1 MRVFLSAGE
10 PSGDLHAASLA
21 HHLREL
27 EPEIELMGFG
37 GPKAAAAGVALHY
50 ELANLAVMGFS
61 RVIKHLP
68 QFFKI
73 ARQAEVFFRR
83 EKPDALVVIDYPGF
97 HFELAKRAHR
107 AGIPVYYFV
116 PPQLWAWRGG
126 RVKKIHRWFRSV
138 LTALPFEDEWYR
150 SRGVNTHYVGHPYF
164 DELQEQ
170 AVDGPWVA
178 EQRSRGGPIVA
189 LLPGSRTQ
197 EVISNYPLML
207 QAAERIR
214 AAIPGVRFLTASFR
228 NSQARI
234 AREKLEGT
242 GLPVEVHV
250 GRVPEI
256 LEAADV
262 VLAVSGSVGLELMYR
277 LKPSVIVYRVSRLLG
292 TVVGPLLTVKYMS
305 LVNLLV
311 DRVIYPEFPTMK
323 DNPDEL
329 AEPLIRWLRDP
340 AAHRATVEELRAL
353 RATIAVPGA
362 AGRAAEFLLDDLKT
376 LHTVR

>member
-21 HHLREL
+21 HCLRDRC
-27 EPEIELMGFG
+27 PEIELVGFG
-37 GPKAAAAGVALHY
+37 GPKSAAAGVELHF
-50 ELANLAVMGFS
+50 ELANSAVMGFS
-61 RVIKHLP
+61 RVVKHLP
-68 QFFKI
+68 EFFRI
-73 ARQAEVFFRR
+73 VRRAEVYFRNH
-83 EKPDALVVIDYPGF
+83 KPDALVVIDYPGF
-97 HFELAKRAHR
+97 NFELAKRAHR
-107 AGIPVYYFV
+107 SGIPVYYFV

-138 LTALPFEDEWYR
+138 LTALPFEDDWYR
-150 SRGVNTHYVGHPYF
+150 GKGVNTHYVGHPYF

-170 AVDGPWVA
+170 VVDSAWVA
-178 EQRSRGGPIVA
+178 SQTSRGGPIVA
-189 LLPGSRTQ
+189 LLPGSRTS
-197 EVISNYPLML
+197 EVTSNFPLML
-207 QAAERIR
+207 QAAARIR
-214 AAIPGVRFLTASFR
+214 AAVPGARFLTASFR
-228 NSQARI
+228 NSQARL
-234 AREKLEGT
+234 AQAMLEGT

-256 LEAADV
+256 LQAADV

-277 LKPSVIVYRVSRLLG
+277 LKPAVIVYRVSRLLG

-311 DRVIYPEFPTMK
+311 DRAIYPEFPTMK

-329 AEPLIRWLRDP
+329 AAPLIRWLRDP
-340 AAHRATVEELRAL
+340 AAHRATVEELEAL

-362 AGRAAEFLLDDLKT
+362 AGRAADFLLQDIET
-376 LHTVR
+376 LRSPR